1 MILVFIFC
9 GIIVFSCS
17 VFFLDMCTAECNSSW
32 NESSFDLLDL
42 DSSALLRM
50 NIGLTLTQMFVW
62 PFLLIN
68 ILMLFT
74 FYRKQAFRT
83 ETRYILFAHT
93 LLTDVI
99 FLLLTDLQVILKYN
113 VVQMPVSFC
122 IPLCILIEVVN
133 TCTPLTITA
142 MCVERYVAICM
153 PLRHSAISTT
163 SRTINVILIIWIMS
177 FIVPFMDVLILIVSV
192 PEEYFIEPIF
202 CHYDI
207 MMPEHWHRAMRSILY
222 VIDFFI
228 ILLIEFFC
236 YLMIMIA
243 ARRASV
249 DKKSAAKGL
258 RTVSLHMIQLIL
270 CTVQSVCPYVEAEI
284 IEIDFTLYLSVRL
297 FNFLTFN
304 IIARA
309 ITPLVYGIRDETFC
323 AALLHYIKCRQ
334 NHISSEKKEPNF

>member
-1 MILVFIFC
+1 
-9 GIIVFSCS
+9 
-17 VFFLDMCTAECNSSW
+17 
-32 NESSFDLLDL
+32 
-42 DSSALLRM
+42 M

-83 ETRYILFAHT
+83 ETRYILF
-93 LLTDVI
+93 
-99 FLLLTDLQVILKYN
+99 VILKYN
-113 VVQMPVSFC
+113 DSVMPVSFC
-122 IPLCILIEVVN
+122 IPLCILTEMLN
-133 TCTPLTITA
+133 TCGPLTITA

-163 SRTINVILIIWIMS
+163 SRTLNVILIIWIMS
-177 FIVPFMDVLILIVSV
+177 LFMPFLDVIILIVSE

-207 MMPEHWHRAMRSILY
+207 MMPEHWHRTMRSILY
-222 VIDFFI
+222 IIDFFTF
-228 ILLIEFFC
+228 LLIEFFC

-309 ITPLVYGIRDETFC
+309 ITPLVYGIRDETF
-323 AALLHYIKCRQ
+323 LLYTFLYKCIFTSFCLQHCTQFSELKTGMCRQ
-334 NHISSEKKEPNF
+334 CVV